1 MLPDPIKLTWQPGDD
16 PAPLRDRE
24 WLVTNGLGGFSS
36 GSLLG
41 IGTRRYHGLF
51 VPNLAEPKGRHI
63 LISRFD
69 EEISCGDR
77 HVTIGGAE
85 YLDGNLHNDVHRCLR
100 DFRLDALMP
109 TWVFDIG
116 GQLIEKTIV
125 MPHNQNTV
133 CVVYRLLAGEKASIR
148 LRPFVAFRRQDSEL
162 APQSDWPFVLTYG
175 RGRYEIKQSPG
186 DLFVRFRLNPGG
198 GVFSCDQVIG
208 ENALYRVEKV
218 RGYDHSE
225 HLFSLGY
232 FSAEL
237 RAGEALTFVAGT
249 QGWETLDID
258 GPSAIED
265 ERRRVEGL
273 IALAPPAARQGVAA
287 RLVAAADQFIV
298 VPGSRLDE
306 TLRAGAAGGQ
316 VRTVIAGYHWFGD
329 WGRDTMISLEGL
341 TLCTGRRREARSIL
355 QTFSRYVKDG
365 LLPNLFPEGER
376 EALYHTV
383 DATLWFFHAID
394 RYVESSGDTTLLE
407 ELFPV
412 LEDIVA
418 HHVRGT
424 HYGIGVD
431 AADGLIRAGAPGY
444 QLTWMDAKV
453 DGWVVT
459 PRRGK
464 PVEIQAL
471 WYNALRLMADW
482 AATLGRPAGDWS
494 TRAEQTR
501 TSFNRRY
508 WNDATGQLFDV
519 LDGEDGDDAAVR
531 PNQVFSMSLRYP
543 VLDRERWDAVLQAVK
558 EDLWTPYGLRTL
570 SPAHPDYKSNYHGDL
585 RTRDAA
591 YHQGT
596 VWPWLIGHFV
606 GAWLKVHPD
615 RTAAR
620 ELVAGLPG
628 HLSDAGVG
636 SISEIFDAEAP
647 FLPRGCIAQ
656 AWSVAETLRA
666 WLLTEPAGEP

>member
-1 MLPDPIKLTWQPGDD
+1 MSLEPITIDWRRGDD
-16 PAPLRDRE
+16 PAALRDRE
-24 WLVTNGLGGFSS
+24 WLVTNGLGGFAS

-51 VPNLAEPKGRHI
+51 VPNLTEPKGRHI
-63 LISRFD
+63 LISRCD
-69 EEISCGDR
+69 EEITCDGQ

-85 YLDGNLHNDVHRCLR
+85 YLDGSLHNDVHHCLR
-100 DFRLDALMP
+100 QFRWDALMP
-109 TWVFDIG
+109 TWVFEVG
-116 GQLIEKTIV
+116 GCVIEKTIV

-133 CVVYRLLAGEKASIR
+133 CVHYRLIEGRSAALR
-148 LRPFVAFRRQDSEL
+148 LRPFLAFRRQDAVLVHEK
-162 APQSDWPFVLTYG
+162 DWPFTLSFS
-175 RGRYEIKQSPG
+175 RGQYEVRRG
-186 DLFVRFRLNPGG
+186 HGEMALRFRLNPGG

-208 ENALYRVEKV
+208 QGALYRVEQV

-225 HLFSLGY
+225 DLYSLGY

-237 RAGEALTFVAGT
+237 RADQPLTFVAST
-249 QGWETLDID
+249 QGWETLEVD
-258 GPSAIED
+258 GAKAMAD
-265 ERRRVEGL
+265 ERHRVE
-273 IALAPPAARQGVAA
+273 ALLAMAPAPARHGVAA
-287 RLVAAADQFIV
+287 QLVAAADQFIIL
-298 VPGSRLDE
+298 PGSRLEE
-306 TLRAGAAGGQ
+306 TLRAGAAGDE

-341 TLCTGRRREARSIL
+341 TLCTGRHAEARAIL

-365 LLPNLFPEGER
+365 LLPNLFPEGAR

-394 RYVESSGDTTLLE
+394 RYVEATGDEQLLC
-407 ELFPV
+407 ELYPV
-412 LEDIVA
+412 LRSIVE

-431 AADGLIRAGAPGY
+431 PADGLIRAGAPGY

-471 WYNALRLMADW
+471 WYNALTLMADW
-482 AATLGRPAGDWS
+482 AGRLNESPGDLPQRAGQA
-494 TRAEQTR
+494 RA
-501 TSFNRRY
+501 SFNQRY
-508 WNDATGQLFDV
+508 WNDAAGHLSDV
-519 LDGEDGDDAAVR
+519 VDGEDGDDPACR
-531 PNQVFSMSLRYP
+531 PNQVFALSLRYP
-543 VLDRERWDAVLQAVK
+543 ILDEAHWAAVLGTVR
-558 EDLWTPYGLRTL
+558 DRLWTPYGLRTL
-570 SPAHPDYKSNYHGDL
+570 APGHPDYKANYHGDL

-606 GAWLKVHPD
+606 SATLRLDPD
-615 RTAAR
+615 REAAR
-620 ELVAGLPG
+620 RLVAGLPA
-628 HLSDAGVG
+628 HLHDAGMG

-666 WLLTEPAGEP
+666 WLLTEPGP